1 MPSRRIQRYDEQK
14 SGGNSMK
21 TRNLGPS
28 GLQVS
33 IVGLGCNN
41 FGGRIDLEAT
51 RKVIDKAF
59 DLGITLFD
67 TADTYGNYGGSEE
80 AMGQI
85 LGTRRKDIVLATKF
99 GMPMDEAGVLKG
111 GSRRYIMSA
120 VEASLIRLKTDWIDL
135 YQMHRM
141 DPRTPIE
148 ETLRALDDLVR
159 QGKVRYI
166 GCSNFTSWRM
176 VEAVWT
182 ARQHN
187 LNSFVSCQ
195 DHYNL
200 LERGIDRELV
210 PAIEAYGM
218 GLLPFFPLAS
228 GLLTGKYDPKAA
240 APKGTRLG
248 NNKAMAERWLT
259 DRNWAKVTALQKFA
273 DERGRSLLELAFSW
287 LAARPGVA
295 SVIAGATRP
304 EQLEANVKAAD
315 WALTREDMA
324 EIDKITA

>member
-1 MPSRRIQRYDEQK
+1 
-14 SGGNSMK
+14 MK

-33 IVGLGCNN
+33 VVGLGCNN

-85 LGTRRKDIVLATKF
+85 LGDRRKDIVLATKF
-99 GMPMDEAGVLKG
+99 GLPMDDAGILKG

-148 ETLRALDDLVR
+148 ETLRALDDLIR

-187 LNSFVSCQ
+187 LNSFISCQ

-210 PAIEAYGM
+210 PAIEAYGI

-248 NNKAMAERWLT
+248 NNKAIAERWLT
-259 DRNWAKVTALQKFA
+259 DKNWAKVTALQNFA
-273 DERGRSLLELAFSW
+273 SEHGRGLLELAISW

-295 SVIAGATRP
+295 SVIAGATKP
-304 EQLEANVKAAD
+304 EQLESNVKAAD
-315 WALTREDMA
+315 WALTKEDMV
-324 EIDKITA
+324 EIDKITT